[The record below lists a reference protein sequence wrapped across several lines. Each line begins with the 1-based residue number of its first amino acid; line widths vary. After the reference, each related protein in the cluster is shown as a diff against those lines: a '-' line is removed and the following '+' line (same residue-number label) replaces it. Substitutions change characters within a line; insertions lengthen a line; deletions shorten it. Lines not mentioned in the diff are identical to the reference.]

1 MTAAP
6 PAETAPVR
14 PGEELD
20 WAALETHL
28 RANLPELGGDFAPL
42 QFPNG
47 SANLTYL
54 LRFGDTELVLR
65 RPPFG
70 TVAPG
75 AHDMKREYRVL
86 SQLWRIF
93 DRAPRAYLFC
103 DDHTVIGSDFV
114 VMERRVGEVVR
125 NDVPPS
131 MAHHADLGRRIS
143 FALVD
148 AMADL
153 HLLDPAAADLTTL
166 GRPDGF
172 VERQVSGWH
181 TRWDLVR
188 PDDGPPEMD
197 SVPGRLAA
205 SMPAPTRVS
214 FVHNDLKLDNCQ
226 FDPQDPDR
234 VTSIFD
240 WDMTTLGEPMI
251 DLGTLLNYWPDP
263 TDPPDAGRVSHQGL
277 LADGPADAGRDRGPL
292 HRAHRHRH
300 VGGPLV
306 RGLRPVEDRG
316 RHPAAVPAVGEG
328 REHGSPHGDDRRP
341 PPAARDDGVAAA
353 RRARRGAGVT
363 STACRSPRSSHGWE
377 RSAWPCPM

>member
-20 WAALETHL
+20 WATLEAHL
-28 RANLPELGGDFAPL
+28 RANLPELQGDFTPL

-86 SQLWRIF
+86 SKLWRIF

-103 DDHTVIGSDFV
+103 DDHDVIGSDFV

-153 HLLDPAAADLTTL
+153 HLLDPADADLTTL

-205 SMPAPTRVS
+205 SLPEPTRVS

-234 VTSIFD
+234 VTSFFD

-263 TDPPDAGRVSHQGL
+263 VRPAERRSRQPPGTARH
-277 LADGPADAGRDRGPL
+277 GPAHAGRDRRAL

-300 VGGPLV
+300 VGRPLV
-306 RGLRPVEDRG
+306 RGVRPVEDRR
-316 RHPAAVPAVGEG
+316 RHPAAVPALGEG
-328 REHGSPHGDDRRP
+328 REHRPAHGDDRRP
-341 PPAARDDGVAAA
+341 AATAGHHGVTAA
-353 RRARRGAGVT
+353 RRPRRGPGLASVG
-363 STACRSPRSSHGWE
+363 
-377 RSAWPCPM
+377 

>member
-1 MTAAP
+1 VTTAP
-6 PAETAPVR
+6 LPTETAPVR
-14 PGEELD
+14 PGEQLD
-20 WAALETHL
+20 WAALEAHL
-28 RANLPELGGDFAPL
+28 RANLPELSGEFTPL

-54 LRFGDTELVLR
+54 LRFGTTELVLR

-86 SQLWRIF
+86 SKLWQIF

-103 DDHTVIGSDFV
+103 DDPAVIGSDFV

-125 NDVPPS
+125 NDVPAS
-131 MAHHADLGRRIS
+131 MAHHQDLGRRLS

-172 VERQVSGWH
+172 VERQVTGWH
-181 TRWDLVR
+181 TRWELVR
-188 PDDGPPEMD
+188 PADGPAEMD
-197 SVPGRLAA
+197 ALPGRLAA
-205 SMPAPTRVS
+205 SLPPPTRVS

-226 FDPQDPDR
+226 FAPDDPDR
-234 VTSIFD
+234 VRSIFD

-263 TDPPDAGRVSHQGL
+263 DDPPDAGRVSHQGL
-277 LADGPADAGRDRGPL
+277 LQMGLPTRAEIVARYTERTGIDTSAARWYEAFAQWKTGVVIQQL
-292 HRAHRHRH
+292 HRRWEKGESTDPRMETIADRL
-300 VGGPLV
+300 PLLATTAT
-306 RGLRPVEDRG
+306 RLLDQLG
-316 RHPAAVPAVGEG
+316 VPA
-328 REHGSPHGDDRRP
+328 
-341 PPAARDDGVAAA
+341 
-353 RRARRGAGVT
+353 
-363 STACRSPRSSHGWE
+363 
-377 RSAWPCPM
+377 

>member
-1 MTAAP
+1 VTTAP

-14 PGEELD
+14 PGEELQ
-20 WAALETHL
+20 WAALEAHL
-28 RANLPELGGDFAPL
+28 RANLPELTGAFTPL

-86 SQLWRIF
+86 SKLWQIF

-103 DDHTVIGSDFV
+103 DDHSVIGSDFV

-131 MAHHADLGRRIS
+131 MAHHRDLGRRLS

-166 GRPDGF
+166 GRPEGF

-197 SVPGRLAA
+197 ALPGRLA
-205 SMPAPTRVS
+205 RRC
-214 FVHNDLKLDNCQ
+214 L
-226 FDPQDPDR
+226 
-234 VTSIFD
+234 
-240 WDMTTLGEPMI
+240 
-251 DLGTLLNYWPDP
+251 
-263 TDPPDAGRVSHQGL
+263 
-277 LADGPADAGRDRGPL
+277 
-292 HRAHRHRH
+292 
-300 VGGPLV
+300 
-306 RGLRPVEDRG
+306 
-316 RHPAAVPAVGEG
+316 
-328 REHGSPHGDDRRP
+328 RRP
-341 PPAARDDGVAAA
+341 GCRSCTTTSSSTTASSS
-353 RRARRGAGVT
+353 RRT
-363 STACRSPRSSHGWE
+363 LTACSRSSTGT
-377 RSAWPCPM
+377 